1 MLLIIGITLGVILN
15 ITSMIIYF
23 CSVRIKR
30 YVVVALLSGVLGLKL
45 LGGLLCSGL
54 CGVNLRTNKK
64 SFNSSSKYLESGFSV
79 MEIKEEYTKF
89 WKIYDRLQMALL
101 IVDGMLIGAGIMLAF
116 EYTMSN
122 YQFYGGIELVVL
134 GLIDIILTIFWF
146 IGKNRFSL
154 P

>member
-1 MLLIIGITLGVILN
+1 
-15 ITSMIIYF
+15 
-23 CSVRIKR
+23 
-30 YVVVALLSGVLGLKL
+30 
-45 LGGLLCSGL
+45 
-54 CGVNLRTNKK
+54 
-64 SFNSSSKYLESGFSV
+64 